1 MQCPFCQHAD
11 SKVID
16 SRSAEGGGVI
26 RRRRE
31 CLACAK
37 RFTTYERVEETARLT
52 VVKRDL
58 RREAFDREKMM
69 RGIDAAFRKRPVSES
84 TKRKLAQEVEESLYR
99 DFDKEVPSMEIG
111 QRVCDRL
118 RAVDE
123 VAYIRFAS
131 VYHQFRD
138 VGELASELQSLLG
151 RTKDVKDQGNLFP
164 AGRGPTSVVPGELP
178 GAGPRGR

>member
-1 MQCPFCQHAD
+1 VHCPYCQHVD

-16 SRSAEGGGVI
+16 SRSAEAGSVI

-31 CLACAK
+31 CLACEK

-52 VVKRDL
+52 VVKRDE
-58 RREAFDREKMM
+58 RREAFDRDKLL
-69 RGIDAAFRKRPVSES
+69 RGIQSAFGKRPISEE
-84 TKRKLAQEVEESLYR
+84 TKQRIVTEIEESLYR
-99 DFDKEVPSMEIG
+99 DFDKEVPASTIG
-111 QRVCDRL
+111 QRVCDKL

-138 VGELASELQSLLG
+138 VTELAAELQSLLG
-151 RTKDVKDQGNLFP
+151 RSKDVKDQGKLF
-164 AGRGPTSVVPGELP
+164 
-178 GAGPRGR
+178 

>member
-1 MQCPFCQHAD
+1 MQCPLCQHAD

-69 RGIDAAFRKRPVSES
+69 RGIDAAFRKRPVSE
-84 TKRKLAQEVEESLYR
+84 
-99 DFDKEVPSMEIG
+99 
-111 QRVCDRL
+111 
-118 RAVDE
+118 
-123 VAYIRFAS
+123 
-131 VYHQFRD
+131 
-138 VGELASELQSLLG
+138 
-151 RTKDVKDQGNLFP
+151 
-164 AGRGPTSVVPGELP
+164 
-178 GAGPRGR
+178 